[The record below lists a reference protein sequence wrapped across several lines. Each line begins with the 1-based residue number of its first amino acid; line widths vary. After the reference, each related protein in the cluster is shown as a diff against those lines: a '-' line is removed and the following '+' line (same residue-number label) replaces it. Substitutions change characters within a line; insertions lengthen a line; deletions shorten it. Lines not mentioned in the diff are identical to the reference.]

1 MYIYTLYIHIHIY
14 IYIYI
19 YIHDKHNSDEKS
31 LEKTS
36 KQVSAYFVQ
45 VFSYN
50 KSTM

>member
-1 MYIYTLYIHIHIY
+1 MYIYIYTLYIHIH
-14 IYIYI
+14 IYI

>member
-1 MYIYTLYIHIHIY
+1 MYIYVIYTHTY

-36 KQVSAYFVQ
+36 KQVSAYFAQ

>member
-1 MYIYTLYIHIHIY
+1 MYIYIYTLYIHIH
-14 IYIYI
+14 IYI

-36 KQVSAYFVQ
+36 KHVSAYFVQ

>member
-1 MYIYTLYIHIHIY
+1 MYIYIY
-14 IYIYI
+14 VIYTHTYIYI

-50 KSTM
+50 KSAM

>member
-1 MYIYTLYIHIHIY
+1 MLYIHT
-14 IYIYI
+14 
-19 YIHDKHNSDEKS
+19 HDKHNSDEKL

>member
-1 MYIYTLYIHIHIY
+1 MYIYIY
-14 IYIYI
+14 VIYTHTYIYI